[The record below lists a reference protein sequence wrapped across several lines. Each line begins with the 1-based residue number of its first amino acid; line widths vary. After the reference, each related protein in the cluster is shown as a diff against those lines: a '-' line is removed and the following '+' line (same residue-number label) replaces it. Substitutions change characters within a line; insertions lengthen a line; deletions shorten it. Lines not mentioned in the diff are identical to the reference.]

1 MIIKR
6 GDIILCAL
14 QGDYGKPRPAVVV
27 QADIVNETHD
37 SITLC
42 PLTTHLIDT
51 PLFRISLLPTKQN
64 GLKVASQ
71 VMIDKITSQKR
82 DKIREKIGSLTPDQ
96 LKKINDALR
105 FWQDV
110 N

>member
-1 MIIKR
+1 MRR

-27 QADIVNETHD
+27 QTDIVNETHE

-42 PLTTHLIDT
+42 PLTTHLIDAS
-51 PLFRISLLPTKQN
+51 LFRISILPGKQS
-64 GLKVASQ
+64 GLKQTSQ
-71 VMIDKITSQKR
+71 VMVDKITSQKR
-82 DKIREKIGSLTPDQ
+82 VKLREKIGELTIDQ
-96 LKKINDALR
+96 LKKINAALR
-105 FWQDV
+105 FWQDL

>member
-27 QADIVNETHD
+27 QTDIVNETHD